1 MAKKTDKA
9 FEGWLRDLRLAP
21 EKVTGASRDIF
32 RQIYERYVALRRT
45 DLVRQLNATRVADRR
60 MESRRGKVT
69 TNPTVEK
76 WVEGGCP
83 VNADGTVSPLEVCAF
98 LATER
103 KDAGGGRKSAAEK
116 AAASKSGK
124 KGSRVDSLSER
135 MRDLVESGD
144 VVGLIGLLMDC
155 TDDLP
160 TAEAVSKIVCNVIN
174 AEKGRVKAQSDEYE
188 RRIRNGELLEMKVVE
203 MGRIERARF
212 IRETL
217 EGLGSYAPRLQGKTV
232 VGIRQEL
239 EEIGRDLMQRLA
251 GDEECGDGE

>member
-9 FEGWLRDLRLAP
+9 FEQWLRDLRLAP

-32 RQIYERYVALRRT
+32 RQVYERYVALRRT

-60 MESRRGKVT
+60 MESRRGKIT

-83 VNADGTVSPLEVCAF
+83 VNADGTISPLEVCAF
-98 LATER
+98 LASER
-103 KDAGGGRKSAAEK
+103 KDAGGGRKSAGTK
-116 AAASKSGK
+116 AAANGKKGK
-124 KGSRVDSLSER
+124 KGSQDSLSDR
-135 MRDLVESGD
+135 MRELVESGD
-144 VVGLIGLLMDC
+144 VVGLIGLLMEC

-188 RRIRNGELLEMKVVE
+188 RRIRSGELLEASKVE
-203 MGRIERARF
+203 MGQIERARF

-239 EEIGRDLMQRLA
+239 EEIGRDLMLRLA
-251 GDEECGDGE
+251 GDDDGE

>member
-9 FEGWLRDLRLAP
+9 FEQWLRDLRLAP

-32 RQIYERYVALRRT
+32 RQVYERHVALRRT

-60 MESRRGKVT
+60 MESRRGKIT
-69 TNPTVEK
+69 TNPTLEK

-98 LATER
+98 LASER
-103 KDAGGGRKSAAEK
+103 KDAGGGRKSAATK
-116 AAASKSGK
+116 AASKGK
-124 KGSRVDSLSER
+124 KGARSDSLSDR
-135 MRDLVESGD
+135 MRALVESGD
-144 VVGLIGLLMDC
+144 VVGLIGLLMEC

-188 RRIRNGELLEMKVVE
+188 RRIRNGELLEARAVE
-203 MGRIERARF
+203 MGRIERARY

-239 EEIGRDLMQRLA
+239 EEIGRDMMQRLA
-251 GDEECGDGE
+251 GDGEGDGK